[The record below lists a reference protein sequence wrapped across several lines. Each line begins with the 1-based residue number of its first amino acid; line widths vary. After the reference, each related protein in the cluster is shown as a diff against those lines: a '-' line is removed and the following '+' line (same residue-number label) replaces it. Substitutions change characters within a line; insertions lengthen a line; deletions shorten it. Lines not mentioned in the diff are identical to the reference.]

1 MGINAFSLYTN
12 FDKINIFSYNN
23 FRYIRSNPSL
33 IGNKLKKY
41 DFILIQSTEPRFLN
55 LYKKLGILNN
65 NKTIYVM
72 HFYNFI
78 KSMNFTKYHLVNK
91 IWTLGSF
98 PNSLRISPHYFGK
111 IQIKDKNKITKF
123 FITSTINRNYK
134 FLISAS
140 EELKK
145 QNMNFE
151 VVVVGKFYD
160 FTIKDL
166 PEHLKSNYKFRYFV
180 TYFELY
186 KEVFSS
192 DFIIINLD
200 PNNKADINFSKIRVS
215 GSFSLSLGFFKPAL
229 INVEFAKIYNLT
241 SNNSLIYNNNNF
253 YHIMKKAIM
262 LDNKQYKILQKNL
275 ILFSDYIYQT
285 SLNNVRISI
294 DKV

>member
-1 MGINAFSLYTN
+1 
-12 FDKINIFSYNN
+12 
-23 FRYIRSNPSL
+23 
-33 IGNKLKKY
+33 
-41 DFILIQSTEPRFLN
+41 
-55 LYKKLGILNN
+55 
-65 NKTIYVM
+65 M

-166 PEHLKSNYKFRYFV
+166 PEHLKSNYRFRYFHR
-180 TYFELY
+180 
-186 KEVFSS
+186 KE
-192 DFIIINLD
+192 I
-200 PNNKADINFSKIRVS
+200 
-215 GSFSLSLGFFKPAL
+215 
-229 INVEFAKIYNLT
+229 
-241 SNNSLIYNNNNF
+241 
-253 YHIMKKAIM
+253 
-262 LDNKQYKILQKNL
+262 
-275 ILFSDYIYQT
+275 
-285 SLNNVRISI
+285 
-294 DKV
+294 